1 MTTNWIADASAI
13 GTFRANPESFR
24 LKYRKHLRPKAGP
37 DNQASAG
44 SALHVALDLWF
55 RFPHSD
61 LQLALAGLRA
71 AWGEPSLLG
80 EKRPLALIERVLH
93 GYAARYPREQD
104 RFTVVANESYVE
116 ADVGGF
122 WYCGILDRKIALPD
136 GSEYVMD
143 VKSTGSYLS
152 PDYFRLLS
160 QSDQMIGYV
169 AMERALGRRCDG
181 FMIDAVQIPRTTTAA
196 VGHGSFTR
204 HGPVLVPEWRVERWR
219 EDMEWT
225 LGEIARLEA
234 SRGIDKPWP
243 VHHNWTFGKPDSY
256 FEFVEQPPELHEH
269 LASQFDTVVWDPKRV
284 AQERQELKL
293 LAKISQ

>member
-1 MTTNWIADASAI
+1 MSEWIADASAI
-13 GTFRANPESFR
+13 GTFRANPEAFR
-24 LKYRKHLRPKAGP
+24 LKYRRHLRPKAGP

-61 LQLALAGLRA
+61 VKLALAGLRA
-71 AWGEPSLLG
+71 AWGEPNLLG
-80 EKRPLALIERVLH
+80 EKRPLALVERVLS
-93 GYAARYPREQD
+93 GYAARWPRERD
-104 RFTVVANESYVE
+104 HFVVTANETYVE
-116 ADVGGF
+116 ADFGSF
-122 WYCGILDRKIALPD
+122 RYCGILDRKIRTPD

-143 VKSTGSYLS
+143 LKSTGSYLS
-152 PDYFRLLS
+152 PDYFRLLA

-181 FMIDAVQIPRTTTAA
+181 FMIDAIHIPRTSSVSAPDKGF
-196 VGHGSFTR
+196 VR

-219 EDMEWT
+219 ADMEWT
-225 LGEIARLEA
+225 LGEIARLEE

-269 LASQFDTVVWDPKRV
+269 LASQFDTVEWDPKRV

-293 LAKISQ
+293 LAKIAQ